1 MPLENSNPDKVS
13 AKAFVEGL
21 FRPLRQ
27 VIGSSGQSLEF
38 KDTFDKHNAL
48 QELVN
53 NISARGA
60 VKKMSEEDAENHLKE
75 SVKSDHRQQ
84 DQATI
89 DNKITAAWQEL
100 ILKQKQIKDLLDE
113 IEKEDERMRKKASND
128 IGKTHG
134 SIAGNVEEVE
144 NENQNAIKY
153 RILASLIVFGVLD
166 ILDLVAEIAG
176 NFGEVGEKF
185 YEGVKKVVT
194 NPNCMSFLADV
205 NQALKLDVV
214 AEGIARTP
222 IFADLNQLTVDVFT
236 SEYLGS
242 LTSLGFDAIQGD
254 LADYLLRFA
263 VLACV
268 INGEVDLNKKFDD
281 VREKIKDVH
290 EKCRI
295 NIKEEYEKYEITT
308 AENIIAK
315 ETENELKIVYSDAGK
330 RCIKDSNFAIT
341 EDLKADL
348 RVIEIKDNSSTT
360 NALDFLQKN
369 DLSKINKYLT
379 DNVEDGQRLASIA
392 MKHREL
398 FKNDAETINKRKE
411 LLTKSLGGLELI
423 TIKNGLMRMGNN
435 KAKEIGEAIE
445 IEKDHGDEIYNAKDR
460 IIKEMGNKDGDEVIK
475 ALALLAQRDEKIALI
490 KGGNNRAEETKGVD
504 LVAPGSALSPSKDH
518 QRQAATHTASGQNFG
533 THLSSPPA
541 VISSNNLQ
549 PIPQPIRAH

>member
-13 AKAFVEGL
+13 AKAFVE
-21 FRPLRQ
+21 R
-27 VIGSSGQSLEF
+27 SSPPDAGAIDSFAPAKEF
-38 KDTFDKHNAL
+38 KDTFKNLSGL
-48 QELVN
+48 QQFVN
-53 NISARGA
+53 DISAIGA
-60 VKKMSEEDAENHLKE
+60 VKKISKEDAENHLKE
-75 SVKSDHRQQ
+75 SVKSDDRQQ
-84 DQATI
+84 DEAKI
-89 DNKITAAWQEL
+89 NNKIEAAWQEL
-100 ILKQKQIKDLLDE
+100 ILKQKLIKDLLDE
-113 IEKEDERMRKKASND
+113 IEKEDERIRKKASDD

-134 SIAGNVEEVE
+134 SIAGKVEEVE
-144 NENQNAIKY
+144 NENQNAVKY

-166 ILDLVAEIAG
+166 ILDLVAEVAG
-176 NFGEVGEKF
+176 HFGEVGEKF

-194 NPNCMSFLADV
+194 DPNCMSFFADV

-214 AEGIARTP
+214 AEGVARIP
-222 IFADLNQLTVDVFT
+222 IFADLNQFAVDAFT

-254 LADYLLRFA
+254 AADYLLRFA
-263 VLACV
+263 VLVCV
-268 INGEVDLNKKFDD
+268 INGEVDLNKKYEGIQ
-281 VREKIKDVH
+281 EKINADI

-295 NIKEEYEKYEITT
+295 KTKEEYEKYVVGT

-330 RCIKDSNFAIT
+330 RCIKDSNFTIT

-348 RVIEIKDNSSTT
+348 RAIEIKDNSSTT

-379 DNVEDGQRLASIA
+379 DNVEDGQRLASIS

-398 FKNDAETINKRKE
+398 FKNDVETIDKRKE

-475 ALALLAQRDEKIALI
+475 LFALLEKRNKEIVQI
-490 KGGNNRAEETKGVD
+490 KGGSNRAEETGGGD
-504 LVAPGSALSPSKDH
+504 LVAPGSVLSPSKDH
-518 QRQAATHTASGQNFG
+518 QRQAATNTATGQDFG
-533 THLSSPPA
+533 RQLSSPPA
-541 VISSNNLQ
+541 
-549 PIPQPIRAH
+549 IRVH